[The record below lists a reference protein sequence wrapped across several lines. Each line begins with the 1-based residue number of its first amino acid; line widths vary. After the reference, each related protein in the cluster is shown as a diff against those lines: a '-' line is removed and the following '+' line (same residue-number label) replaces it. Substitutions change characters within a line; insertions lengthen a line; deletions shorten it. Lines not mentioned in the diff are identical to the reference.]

1 MRKLP
6 HPNLPPRQILHPL
19 RQQAATKILTTGQT
33 ITLSLRRVSLYDAL
47 VVVTLMADLEF
58 EIDAQGIV
66 NISKKEF
73 TVP

>member
-1 MRKLP
+1 
-6 HPNLPPRQILHPL
+6 
-19 RQQAATKILTTGQT
+19 
-33 ITLSLRRVSLYDAL
+33 